1 MVMTSGAMTGCS
13 SAASSIP
20 KTGLS
25 QLVMMLVGPRIRPRN
40 AEPTASTI
48 IGMVMVSGDSCGCTS
63 SVHRFLPRKVMK

>member
-1 MVMTSGAMTGCS
+1 MTGCS
-13 SAASSIP
+13 SGASSMP

-25 QLVMMLVGPRIRPRN
+25 QFAMKFVGPRMRPRK

-48 IGMVMVSGDSCGCTS
+48 IGMVIVSGDSCGWTS